1 MLVSALRSRLRR
13 IPVTFHWSLA
23 LFPMLLIGLDAVGA
37 REVRGVGQEAIFA
50 VMIFASIL
58 LHELGHAVGASFV
71 GIRTREVALHLLGGH
86 VRLARHPQGG
96 REELIIALAGPAVN
110 IAIAM
115 LLLGLRFSGAI
126 PSDSMASELAVLNLA
141 LALFNLLP
149 LFPLDGGR
157 VLRAVLSF
165 GMSHLGATTLA
176 ASCGVVL
183 AAGLMVLSIDMGAP
197 VVGLI
202 ALFLAFGSYVE
213 GKAAVQAV
221 TAAKA
226 ARRRG

>member
-1 MLVSALRSRLRR
+1 MLVTALLARLRR

-23 LFPMLLIGLDAVGA
+23 LFPVLLVVLDAVGA

-58 LHELGHAVGASFV
+58 LHELGHAVGAHLV
-71 GIRTREVALHLLGGH
+71 GIRTREVALHVLGGH
-86 VRLARHPQGG
+86 VRLDRQPKSG

-110 IAIAM
+110 IAIAV
-115 LLLGLRFSGAI
+115 LLLGLRFADAI

-141 LALFNLLP
+141 LALFNMLP

-176 ASCGVVL
+176 ASFGVLL
-183 AAGLMVLSIDMGAP
+183 AAGLMLLSIDLGAP

-213 GKAAVQAV
+213 GKAAVQVVA
-221 TAAKA
+221 AAKA